1 MRDDFSSS
9 TKDLLFKRVCG
20 ICSNPNCRK
29 LTCGPSKENN
39 NTAVSNIGV
48 AAHICAASAGGPRYD
63 ENMTEEERKSF
74 HNGIWLCQNCAH
86 LIDTDVKT
94 YTVDT
99 LKEWKRIAEENAKQN
114 NGKECNLGYNAPL
127 PDEISSGKMLK
138 DYFFNQINKYKIW
151 DFLMCDTKSVPLRPN
166 DLLRTDEFVN
176 NIDETLTKCRYLCCD
191 LEWKKSYKNISI
203 YVNFLKKYKF
213 LLGLLC
219 FPNPNGEFFYID
231 DENFDIFKK
240 LNNVTN
246 NILEKIIEA
255 IKNKELLD
263 DDKFY
268 EWDSLIYSINNGTI

>member
-99 LKEWKRIAEENAKQN
+99 LKEWKKIAEENAKQN
-114 NGKECNLGYNAPL
+114 NGKECNLGYAPL

-138 DYFFNQINKYKIW
+138 DYFFSQINEHRIW
-151 DFLMCDTKSVPLRPN
+151 HFLMCNTKSVPLSYN
-166 DLLRTDEFVN
+166 DMCSADEFVD
-176 NIDETLTKCRYLCCD
+176 NIYKILTKCSHSCYD
-191 LEWKKSYKNISI
+191 LEGKKSYKNIAI
-203 YVNFLKKYKF
+203 YFCIFEKYKF

-219 FPNPNGEFFYID
+219 FPNPNGINFYIE
-231 DENFDIFKK
+231 DEDLGKFEK

-246 NILEKIIEA
+246 NILEKIINA
-255 IKNKELLD
+255 IKSKELLND
-263 DDKFY
+263 DEFH
-268 EWDSLIYSINNGTI
+268 EWYSLIDSINNGII